1 MSPEIVVQSHVDT
14 ARRGLMKVANCIETA
29 ADALTDNQYKHV
41 TTFSEERGDG
51 RLNVSELGGGRLKR
65 HGG

>member
-1 MSPEIVVQSHVDT
+1 
-14 ARRGLMKVANCIETA
+14 MKVANCIEAA

>member
-1 MSPEIVVQSHVDT
+1 MSPEIVVQSHIDT
-14 ARRGLMKVANCIETA
+14 ARRGLIKVKAGIETT